1 MSEWQCDTCIYKKD
15 NMSGGPTCPEF
26 SFFWKC
32 ITDISDGK
40 QEQTGHCDSYK
51 PMPGS
56 EEYFKAGH
64 CKRIIPKGE
73 LE

>member
-15 NMSGGPTCPEF
+15 NMAGGPTCPEF
-26 SFFWKC
+26 SFFWRC

-40 QEQTGHCDSYK
+40 EEQT
-51 PMPGS
+51 
-56 EEYFKAGH
+56 GH
-64 CKRIIPKGE
+64 CKRIIPGRE